1 MYSAGGL
8 PYAGGDTERRMVAAA
23 KQREEAV
30 LYSMKFPVGTDVQI
44 KNRKDGVVVVVRGRQ
59 TEKPI
64 RK

>member
-1 MYSAGGL
+1 
-8 PYAGGDTERRMVAAA
+8 MVAAA